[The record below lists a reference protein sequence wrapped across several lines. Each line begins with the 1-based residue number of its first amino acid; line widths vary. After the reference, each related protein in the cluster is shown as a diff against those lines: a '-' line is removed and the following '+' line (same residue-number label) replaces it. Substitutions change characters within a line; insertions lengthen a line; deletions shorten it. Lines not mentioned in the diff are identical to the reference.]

1 MWHWDNAMRGLA
13 LLLAL
18 ILLAFLCF
26 SGVYCMAQAHHSCA
40 GEHCPICGQIGRL
53 LTLVAEF
60 GMTTVSLGCVWMIRI
75 PFTTQQNPAAFIRIQ
90 PTPIA
95 RFDKMNN

>member
-1 MWHWDNAMRGLA
+1 MGVDANVIIAERISEEIKGGKTTKQAITIGFKNAFSSVFDGNVTVMIVAVILM
-13 LLLAL
+13 LLG
-18 ILLAFLCF
+18 
-26 SGVYCMAQAHHSCA
+26 SGS
-40 GEHCPICGQIGRL
+40 
-53 LTLVAEF
+53 
-60 GMTTVSLGCVWMIRI
+60 MTTVSLGCVWMIRI